1 MAPNMLV
8 QPFMGYSVIWMCFV
22 VIIVGGMGNLKG
34 ALLASVLFGF
44 LNTIITT
51 VLDSTVAIIVAN
63 LVMAAFLAFRPQ
75 GLVGY
80 AKE

>member
-1 MAPNMLV
+1 
-8 QPFMGYSVIWMCFV
+8 
-22 VIIVGGMGNLKG
+22 MGNMKG

-51 VLDSTVAIIVAN
+51 VLDSTIAIIVAN

-80 AKE
+80 AEE